1 MVCECEDDGF
11 KKKLK
16 PHSTTLLISHLGPS
30 CSLAKRGENL
40 GLATEFPIWDVS
52 PVQLPGLVVDRHL
65 DSPRKWMSISGP
77 TDLTVFQPC
86 GAFVCV

>member
-1 MVCECEDDGF
+1 MQRYTFETLRGCVCDVDRAMVCECEDDGF

-52 PVQLPGLVVDRHL
+52 PVQLPGLVTEIR
-65 DSPRKWMSISGP
+65 P
-77 TDLTVFQPC
+77 
-86 GAFVCV
+86 